1 MVSIIILNHNNK
13 EIITKC
19 LDSVIK
25 YSKNMEYELIVV
37 DNRSTDGSLELLK
50 TLYKDKIILL
60 ENSVNGGCSNKFGG
74 F

>member
-37 DNRSTDGSLELLK
+37 DNQNTDGSLYECSSIVLPLK
-50 TLYKDKIILL
+50 A
-60 ENSVNGGCSNKFGG
+60 
-74 F
+74 